1 MTEKTRL
8 FTIGQFAG
16 LHGINKKTLM
26 WYDEVGLFHP
36 AVVKEN
42 GYRYYTF
49 FQSAE
54 LEAILLLRELDVP
67 LARIRAFLQER
78 SLSSL
83 AALLD
88 EQTQA
93 LEQKMAQL
101 RQIRKTLMHQAQ
113 QARELLQLDVDAVTI
128 TRQRPERL
136 VLLPTRREFRWE
148 QDTRTL
154 VREIQSR
161 GLGNLYNAGYGAM
174 IPVERLE
181 QGDFLDYRY
190 VFLRLPSARGA
201 QGAHRKPGGQYLTA
215 YYRGNVDDLS
225 ARYRELLSIARA
237 RGLLLTGYA
246 YETVLNEMAAP
257 TSAQCLTRID
267 LPLAE
272 RAAEPEQETEVQHGA
287 KL

>member
-1 MTEKTRL
+1 MAEKTRL
-8 FTIGQFAG
+8 FTIGQFAS

-67 LARIRAFLQER
+67 LARIRAFLDER
-78 SLSSL
+78 SPQAL

-93 LEQKMAQL
+93 LTKKMAQL
-101 RQIRKTLMHQAQ
+101 RQIQKTLIRQAG
-113 QARELLQLDVDAVTI
+113 QARALLQLDPDTVSI
-128 TRQRPERL
+128 TSQKPERL
-136 VLLPTRREFRWE
+136 ILLPTRRELRWE

-154 VREIQSR
+154 VRELQSR

-174 IPVERLE
+174 IPVERLM
-181 QGDFLDYRY
+181 QGDFWDYRY

-225 ARYRELLSIARA
+225 ARYRELLSLAQA
-237 RGLLLTGYA
+237 RGLRLAGFA

-257 TSAQCLTRID
+257 EPAQCLTRID
-267 LPLAE
+267 LPLAARE
-272 RAAEPEQETEVQHGA
+272 EAETEGFHGA
-287 KL
+287 EL